1 MCDLSR
7 RAMRRRLFALA
18 AAAALGALAS
28 PHVHAQAWP
37 SKPITL
43 IAPYPPGGG
52 VDTVARLIGERLAT
66 RLGQPINI
74 DNKPGAGATLG
85 ATALARSAPD
95 GYTLMLG
102 SIVDYAIAPH
112 VHKALAFDQQRDFIP
127 VLEAGFGTVALVVNA
142 DLPARN
148 VAELIALAKA
158 KPGELSYASTGV
170 GGLQHLNAEMFKQM
184 AGIDMVHVPYKGTAQ
199 LLPDLI
205 AGRIPLAIDSIP
217 AHLPHIKTGKTRA
230 LAVASRTRSPVLPDV
245 PTMAE
250 AGLLGY
256 ETATNYAL
264 FVPARTPA
272 DIVARLNREINA
284 VLQMP
289 EVVDKLTSL
298 GIVITGGSTEAA
310 VARTATEMAKWA
322 GVAMP
327 RPRDRLLQFE
337 GLADFLHILDW
348 ACGLASTRERL
359 AALSYGYSRRLADSG
374 AGYADVIINPTHW
387 AAWHGRLPAM
397 IDAIDAGLAEAE
409 QDGLPPVGL

>member
-1 MCDLSR
+1 MSDLLSR
-7 RAMRRRLFALA
+7 ERRRLFAALS
-18 AAAALGALAS
+18 AAALATLAS
-28 PHVHAQAWP
+28 PFVQAQAWP

-52 VDTVARLIGERLAT
+52 VDTVARLLAEKLAA
-66 RLGQPINI
+66 RLGQPVNV

-127 VLEAGFGTVALVVNA
+127 VVEAGFGTVALVVNA

-148 VAELIALAKA
+148 LAELIALAKA

-184 AGIDMVHVPYKGTAQ
+184 TGIDLVHVPYKGTAQ
-199 LLPDLI
+199 LLPDLL
-205 AGRIPLAIDSIP
+205 AGRIPLAIDSVP
-217 AHLPHIKTGKTRA
+217 AHLPHLKTGKTRA

-250 AGLLGY
+250 AGLAGY
-256 ETATNYAL
+256 ETATNYTV
-264 FVPARTPA
+264 FVPVKTPP
-272 DIVARLNREINA
+272 DIVARLNRDTNA
-284 VLQMP
+284 VLRLP
-289 EVVDKLTSL
+289 EVVEKLTSL

-310 VARTATEMAKWA
+310 VARTTTEATKW
-322 GVAMP
+322 
-327 RPRDRLLQFE
+327 
-337 GLADFLHILDW
+337 
-348 ACGLASTRERL
+348 
-359 AALSYGYSRRLADSG
+359 
-374 AGYADVIINPTHW
+374 ADVIRKGKLQLN
-387 AAWHGRLPAM
+387 
-397 IDAIDAGLAEAE
+397 
-409 QDGLPPVGL
+409 

>member
-1 MCDLSR
+1 MSDLLSR
-7 RAMRRRLFALA
+7 ERRHLLA
-18 AAAALGALAS
+18 VFSAAALATLAS
-28 PHVHAQAWP
+28 PLAQAQAWP

-52 VDTVARLIGERLAT
+52 VDTVARLLAERLAT
-66 RLGQPINI
+66 RLGQPVNV

-127 VLEAGFGTVALVVNA
+127 VVEAGFGTVALVVNA

-148 VAELIALAKA
+148 LAELIALAKA

-184 AGIDMVHVPYKGTAQ
+184 TGIDLVHVPYKGTAQ
-199 LLPDLI
+199 LLPDLL

-217 AHLPHIKTGKTRA
+217 AHLPHLKTGKTRA

-250 AGLLGY
+250 AGLAGY
-256 ETATNYAL
+256 ETATNYTV
-264 FVPARTPA
+264 FVPAKTPP
-272 DIVARLNREINA
+272 DIVARLNRETNA
-284 VLQMP
+284 VLRMP
-289 EVVDKLTSL
+289 EVVEKLTSL
-298 GIVITGGSTEAA
+298 GIVITGGSTETA
-310 VARTATEMAKWA
+310 VARTTTEAAKWA
-322 GVAMP
+322 
-327 RPRDRLLQFE
+327 
-337 GLADFLHILDW
+337 
-348 ACGLASTRERL
+348 
-359 AALSYGYSRRLADSG
+359 
-374 AGYADVIINPTHW
+374 DVIRKGKLQLN
-387 AAWHGRLPAM
+387 
-397 IDAIDAGLAEAE
+397 
-409 QDGLPPVGL
+409 

>member
-1 MCDLSR
+1 MSDLSR
-7 RAMRRRLFALA
+7 REVHRRLLALA
-18 AAAALGALAS
+18 GTAALGALAS
-28 PHVHAQAWP
+28 PLVQAQAWP
-37 SKPITL
+37 GKPITL

-52 VDTVARLIGERLAT
+52 VDTVARLIGERLAA
-66 RLGQPINI
+66 RLGQPVNI

-184 AGIDMVHVPYKGTAQ
+184 AGIDLVHVPYKGTAQ

-256 ETATNYAL
+256 KTATNYAL
-264 FVPARTPA
+264 FVPAKTPA
-272 DIVARLNREINA
+272 DIVARLNRETNA

-310 VARTATEMAKWA
+310 VARTATEVAKWA
-322 GVAMP
+322 GVI
-327 RPRDRLLQFE
+327 RNGNLQ
-337 GLADFLHILDW
+337 L
-348 ACGLASTRERL
+348 
-359 AALSYGYSRRLADSG
+359 
-374 AGYADVIINPTHW
+374 N
-387 AAWHGRLPAM
+387 
-397 IDAIDAGLAEAE
+397 
-409 QDGLPPVGL
+409 

>member
-1 MCDLSR
+1 MSDLLSR
-7 RAMRRRLFALA
+7 ERRRLFAALS
-18 AAAALGALAS
+18 AAALATLAS
-28 PHVHAQAWP
+28 PLAQAQAWP

-52 VDTVARLIGERLAT
+52 VDTVARLLAEKLAT
-66 RLGQPINI
+66 RLGQPVNV

-127 VLEAGFGTVALVVNA
+127 VVEAGFGTVALVVNA

-148 VAELIALAKA
+148 LAELIALAKA

-184 AGIDMVHVPYKGTAQ
+184 TGIDLVHVPYKGTAQ
-199 LLPDLI
+199 LLPDLL

-217 AHLPHIKTGKTRA
+217 AHLPHLKTGKTRA

-250 AGLLGY
+250 AGLPGY
-256 ETATNYAL
+256 ETATNYTV
-264 FVPARTPA
+264 FVPAKSPP
-272 DIVARLNREINA
+272 DIVARLNRETNA
-284 VLQMP
+284 VLRMP
-289 EVVDKLTSL
+289 EVVEKLTSL

-310 VARTATEMAKWA
+310 VARTTTESAKWA
-322 GVAMP
+322 EVIRKGK
-327 RPRDRLLQFE
+327 LQ
-337 GLADFLHILDW
+337 L
-348 ACGLASTRERL
+348 
-359 AALSYGYSRRLADSG
+359 
-374 AGYADVIINPTHW
+374 N
-387 AAWHGRLPAM
+387 
-397 IDAIDAGLAEAE
+397 
-409 QDGLPPVGL
+409 

>member
-1 MCDLSR
+1 MFDLSR
-7 RAMRRRLFALA
+7 RAMRGRLFALA
-18 AAAALGALAS
+18 AAAVLGALAS
-28 PHVHAQAWP
+28 PLVHAQAWP
-37 SKPITL
+37 GKPITL

-52 VDTVARLIGERLAT
+52 VDTVARLIGERLAA

-184 AGIDMVHVPYKGTAQ
+184 AGIDLVHVPYKGTAQ

-264 FVPARTPA
+264 FVPAKTPA
-272 DIVARLNREINA
+272 DIVARLNRETNA

-298 GIVITGGSTEAA
+298 GIVVTGGSTETA

-322 GVAMP
+322 GVI
-327 RPRDRLLQFE
+327 RKGNLQ
-337 GLADFLHILDW
+337 L
-348 ACGLASTRERL
+348 
-359 AALSYGYSRRLADSG
+359 
-374 AGYADVIINPTHW
+374 N
-387 AAWHGRLPAM
+387 
-397 IDAIDAGLAEAE
+397 
-409 QDGLPPVGL
+409 

>member
-1 MCDLSR
+1 MSDLSR
-7 RAMRRRLFALA
+7 REVHRRLFSLA
-18 AAAALGALAS
+18 GAAALGTVIS
-28 PHVHAQAWP
+28 PFAHAQAWP
-37 SKPITL
+37 AKPITL

-52 VDTVARLIGERLAT
+52 VDTVARLIGERLAA
-66 RLGQPINI
+66 RLGQPVNV

-127 VLEAGFGTVALVVNA
+127 VLDAGFGTVALVVNA
-142 DLPARN
+142 DLPVRN
-148 VAELIALAKA
+148 MAELIALAKA

-184 AGIDMVHVPYKGTAQ
+184 TGTDLLHVPYKGTAQ

-250 AGLLGY
+250 AGLPGY

-264 FVPARTPA
+264 FVPAKTPT
-272 DIVARLNREINA
+272 DIVARLNRETNA

-298 GIVITGGSTEAA
+298 GIVVTGGSTETA
-310 VARTATEMAKWA
+310 VARTAAEVAKWA
-322 GVAMP
+322 GVI
-327 RPRDRLLQFE
+327 RKGNLQ
-337 GLADFLHILDW
+337 L
-348 ACGLASTRERL
+348 
-359 AALSYGYSRRLADSG
+359 
-374 AGYADVIINPTHW
+374 N
-387 AAWHGRLPAM
+387 
-397 IDAIDAGLAEAE
+397 
-409 QDGLPPVGL
+409 

>member
-1 MCDLSR
+1 MSDLLSR
-7 RAMRRRLFALA
+7 ERRRLFAALS
-18 AAAALGALAS
+18 AAALATLAS
-28 PHVHAQAWP
+28 PLAQAQAWP

-52 VDTVARLIGERLAT
+52 VDTVARLLAEKLAT
-66 RLGQPINI
+66 RLGQPVNV

-127 VLEAGFGTVALVVNA
+127 VVEAGFGTVALVVNA

-148 VAELIALAKA
+148 LAELIALAKA

-184 AGIDMVHVPYKGTAQ
+184 TGIDLVHVPYKGTAQ
-199 LLPDLI
+199 LLPDLL

-217 AHLPHIKTGKTRA
+217 AHLPHLKTGKTRA

-250 AGLLGY
+250 AGLPGY
-256 ETATNYAL
+256 ETATNYTV
-264 FVPARTPA
+264 FVPAKTPP
-272 DIVARLNREINA
+272 DIVARLNRETNA
-284 VLQMP
+284 VLRMP
-289 EVVDKLTSL
+289 EVVERLTSL

-310 VARTATEMAKWA
+310 VARTTTESAKWA
-322 GVAMP
+322 EVIRKGK
-327 RPRDRLLQFE
+327 LQ
-337 GLADFLHILDW
+337 L
-348 ACGLASTRERL
+348 
-359 AALSYGYSRRLADSG
+359 
-374 AGYADVIINPTHW
+374 N
-387 AAWHGRLPAM
+387 
-397 IDAIDAGLAEAE
+397 
-409 QDGLPPVGL
+409 